1 MSDSFHRFPALS
13 KQALKGKW
21 EKMKVTWEIANGEK
35 RHCLNASQTPYSEK
49 ANKKSYT
56 RFPTTTIYSKNI

>member
-21 EKMKVTWEIANGEK
+21 EKMKVTREIANGEK
-35 RHCLNASQTPYSEK
+35 RHCLNASQTPYPEK
-49 ANKKSYT
+49 ANKKILYQI
-56 RFPTTTIYSKNI
+56 PNNHYLQ